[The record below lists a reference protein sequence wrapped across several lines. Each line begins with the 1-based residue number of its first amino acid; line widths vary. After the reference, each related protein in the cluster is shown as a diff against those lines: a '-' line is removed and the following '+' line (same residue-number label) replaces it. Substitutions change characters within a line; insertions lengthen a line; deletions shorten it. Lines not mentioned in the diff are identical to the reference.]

1 MPQLDPDTFSPQ
13 LIWLAITFI
22 GLYFVMAR
30 MALPRIG
37 NAIEHRRDRIAHDLD
52 QAQALKEAT
61 DRAIASYEE
70 RMAQA
75 RSNAHAM
82 SQETRQKLKDEVDGE
97 RARIDAEL
105 AAKVAAA
112 EKRIAKVKVTA
123 LDDMQKVA
131 GDLAGDI
138 VAQLIGAKVT
148 GAQAAK
154 AVEQAREGKER

>member
-37 NAIEHRRDRIAHDLD
+37 NAIEHRRDRIANDLD

-70 RMAQA
+70 RIAQA
-75 RSNAHAM
+75 RSNAHALA
-82 SQETRQKLKDEVDGE
+82 QETRQKLKEEVDGE

-112 EKRIAKVKVTA
+112 EKRIAKVKGAA

-148 GAQAAK
+148 GAKAAK
-154 AVEQAREGKER
+154 AVEQARES

>member
-1 MPQLDPDTFSPQ
+1 MPQLDPDTFAPQ

-30 MALPRIG
+30 IALPRIG
-37 NAIEHRRDRIAHDLD
+37 NAIEHRRDRIANDLD

-61 DRAIASYEE
+61 DRAIAGYET

-82 SQETRQKLKDEVDGE
+82 AQETRQRLKEEVEAE

-112 EKRIAKVKVTA
+112 EKAIAKVKSGA
-123 LDDMQKVA
+123 LDDMRKVA

-138 VAQLIGAKVT
+138 VAQLIGAKVSPVK
-148 GAQAAK
+148 AAK
-154 AVEQAREGKER
+154 AVEQVQES

>member
-1 MPQLDPDTFSPQ
+1 MPQFDPDTFAPQ

-37 NAIEHRRDRIAHDLD
+37 NAIEHRRDRIANDLD

-70 RMAQA
+70 RLAEA
-75 RSNAHAM
+75 RSRAHSLA
-82 SQETRQKLKDEVDGE
+82 QETRQKMKDEVDAE

-105 AAKVAAA
+105 DAKVAAA
-112 EKRIAKVKVTA
+112 EKRIAKAKGSA
-123 LDDMQKVA
+123 LTEMEKVA

-138 VAQLIGAKVT
+138 VAKLIGDKVT
-148 GAQAAK
+148 GPQAAK
-154 AVEQAREGKER
+154 AVEKARESQEG

>member
-1 MPQLDPDTFSPQ
+1 
-13 LIWLAITFI
+13 
-22 GLYFVMAR
+22 VMAR

-37 NAIEHRRDRIAHDLD
+37 NAIEHRRDRIANDLD

-75 RSNAHAM
+75 RSNAHALA
-82 SQETRQKLKDEVDGE
+82 QETRQKLKEEVDGE

-112 EKRIAKVKVTA
+112 EKRIAKVKGAA

-148 GAQAAK
+148 GAKAAK
-154 AVEQAREGKER
+154 AVEQARES

>member
-75 RSNAHAM
+75 RSKAHALA
-82 SQETRQKLKDEVDGE
+82 QETRQKLKDEVDAE

-105 AAKVAAA
+105 ASKVAEA
-112 EKRIAKVKVTA
+112 EKRIAKVKGAA

-138 VAQLIGAKVT
+138 VARLIGAKVT
-148 GAQAAK
+148 EAKAAK
-154 AVEQAREGKER
+154 AVEQARES

>member
-37 NAIEHRRDRIAHDLD
+37 NAIEHRRDRIANDLD

-75 RSNAHAM
+75 RSNAHALA
-82 SQETRQKLKDEVDGE
+82 QETRQKLKEEVDGE

-112 EKRIAKVKVTA
+112 EKRIAKVKGAA

-148 GAQAAK
+148 GAKAAK
-154 AVEQAREGKER
+154 AVEQARES

>member
-37 NAIEHRRDRIAHDLD
+37 NAIEHRRDRIANDLD

-82 SQETRQKLKDEVDGE
+82 AQETRQKLKDEVDGE
-97 RARIDAEL
+97 RARIAAEL

-112 EKRIAKVKVTA
+112 EKRIAKVKSAA

-138 VAQLIGAKVT
+138 VARLIGAKVT
-148 GAQAAK
+148 DAKAAK
-154 AVEQAREGKER
+154 AVEQAREG